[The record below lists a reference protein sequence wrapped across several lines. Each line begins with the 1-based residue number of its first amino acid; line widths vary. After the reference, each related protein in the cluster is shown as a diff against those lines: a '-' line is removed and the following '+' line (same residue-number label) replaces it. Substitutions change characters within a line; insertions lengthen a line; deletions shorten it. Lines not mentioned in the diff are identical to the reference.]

1 MPKVSAKEIAKYWSP
16 TGIDGIE
23 CLYGNYFTF
32 AFAPHFHKGFMV
44 GVIERGANV
53 FACRGKEQTA
63 SCGDVI
69 LLNPEEVHTG
79 RALDKETGMAVRMLF
94 INPDVLRYVRNVV
107 RGGSARAPIFAK
119 TVAHDK
125 TASSALARLH
135 HALESSESVLEQECL
150 FLSVA
155 AQLLMRHS
163 DSSGSDQKIGNE
175 NAAVV
180 RVCEYIVEHASE
192 NISLDDLAKVAY
204 LSPFHLL
211 RVFGKKTGLPPHAYQ
226 TQVRIHKA
234 KGLLRHDSTIAQVAL
249 ATGFFDQA
257 HFSKQFKRYVGI
269 TPGQFLARR

>member
-1 MPKVSAKEIAKYWSP
+1 MSKVSGKEIAKYWSP
-16 TGIDGIE
+16 TGIDGVE
-23 CLYGNYFTF
+23 CLYGNYYTF
-32 AFAPHFHKGFMV
+32 AFAPHFHTGFMV

-63 SCGDVI
+63 SRGDVI

-79 RALDKETGMAVRMLF
+79 RARDEETGMAVRMLF
-94 INPDVLRYVRNVV
+94 INPEILNYVRHAVHG
-107 RGGSARAPIFAK
+107 RSARAPAFAK
-119 TVAHDK
+119 TIAHDE
-125 TASSALARLH
+125 AAASALVRLH
-135 HALESSESVLEQECL
+135 RALESPESVLEQECL
-150 FLSVA
+150 FLSVL

-163 DSSGSDQKIGNE
+163 DSSGSDQKTGNE
-175 NAAVV
+175 NAGIA
-180 RVCEYIVEHASE
+180 RVCDYIVEHASE
-192 NISLDDLAKVAY
+192 NVTLDDLAKVAY

-234 KGLLRHDSTIAQVAL
+234 KRLLRHDSTIAQVAL

-269 TPGQFLARR
+269 TPGQFLARL

>member
-1 MPKVSAKEIAKYWSP
+1 MSKVSAKETAKYWFP

-23 CLYGNYFTF
+23 CLYGDYYTF

-63 SCGDVI
+63 SRGDVI

-79 RALDKETGMAVRMLF
+79 RALDEETGMAVRMLF
-94 INPDVLRYVRNVV
+94 INPDILRYVQNAV
-107 RGGSARAPIFAK
+107 RGRSVQAPAFAK
-119 TVAHDK
+119 TVAHDQSV
-125 TASSALARLH
+125 AVELARLH
-135 HALESSESVLEQECL
+135 RALESSESVLEQECL
-150 FLSVA
+150 FLSVV

-163 DSSGSDQKIGNE
+163 DSSGGDQKIGNQH
-175 NAAVV
+175 AGVA
-180 RVCEYIVEHASE
+180 RVCEYIAEHASE
-192 NISLDDLAKVAY
+192 SISLDDLAKVAY

-234 KGLLRHDSTIAQVAL
+234 KRLLRQSSTIAQVAL

-269 TPGQFLARR
+269 TPGQFLARL